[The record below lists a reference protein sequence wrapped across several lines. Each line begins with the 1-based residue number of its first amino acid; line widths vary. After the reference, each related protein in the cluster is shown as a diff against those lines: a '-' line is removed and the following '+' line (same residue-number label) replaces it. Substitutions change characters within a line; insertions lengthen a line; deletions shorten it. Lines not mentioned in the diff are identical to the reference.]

1 LAGSNLHF
9 SIFIFQFAIPRLM
22 DRAIRVTLL
31 ITIAFTALAFGTVE
45 AWSVAIFELLVVVI
59 MLLWVVKSLAERRL
73 EINIPKTALPII
85 GLVIYGIIQG
95 LGFRDSTGQVR
106 SLSMDVESTRAAVT
120 VIFFM
125 LVCFLASATFFASP
139 ERTRTV
145 STFLVVF
152 GAALAVF
159 SLVQHFTWDGGLY
172 WFRRIP
178 LEGFGPFVN
187 RDHFSGYMEMLAPI
201 PIGLIVARAV
211 PRAQW
216 PLYGFAAVLM
226 GVSILASLSRGGILS
241 FTAGLGFIAVAGRR
255 WRLRRPE
262 SQRTAGALLR
272 RGGAV
277 VTIVA
282 AIGIGMLWI
291 GAGPLINRAA
301 FSLDQLKTEE
311 TPSSYPGREGIWKD
325 TWAMIRAN
333 PIFGV
338 GAGAYRTVVP
348 IYSHYDDSYIVAQSH
363 SDYLQVLADCG
374 IIGAALTVWFVF
386 AVWRDITAAL
396 GPHASSVPRS
406 LGAHPSSVPGLVLRD
421 ARWASPQAG
430 IALGGGA
437 AIFAMLVHS
446 LFDFNLQIPSNA
458 LLFLVITAVVSAIR
472 LAASRGTQRRQAEY
486 RQGAKDAKK
495 IGVAV

>member
-1 LAGSNLHF
+1 
-9 SIFIFQFAIPRLM
+9 M
-22 DRAIRVTLL
+22 DRAIRITLL
-31 ITIAFTALAFGTVE
+31 ITIAFTAMVFGTVE
-45 AWSVAIFELLVVVI
+45 AWSVAIFELLVVLI

-73 EINIPKTALPII
+73 EISIPKTALPII

-95 LGFRDSTGQVR
+95 LGFRDSTGQVK

-125 LVCFLASATFFASP
+125 LVCFLAAATFFAGP
-139 ERTRTV
+139 ERNRAF

-159 SLVQHFTWDGGLY
+159 SLVQHFTWDGGIY

-187 RDHFSGYMEMLAPI
+187 RDHFGGYMEMLAPI

-211 PRAQW
+211 PREQW

-226 GVSILASLSRGGILS
+226 GISILASLSRGGILS
-241 FTAGLGFIAVAGRR
+241 FIAGLAFILLAGRQ
-255 WRLRRPE
+255 WRVRRPE
-262 SQRTAGALLR
+262 SRRTAGALLV

-291 GAGPLINRAA
+291 GAGPLVNRAA
-301 FSLDQLKTEE
+301 FSLDQFKTDES
-311 TPSSYPGREGIWKD
+311 PSSYPGREGIWKD

-333 PIFGV
+333 PVFGV
-338 GAGAYRTVVP
+338 GAGAYRTVFP

-363 SDYLQVLADCG
+363 NDYLQVLADCG
-374 IIGAALTVWFVF
+374 IIGGALTVWFV
-386 AVWRDITAAL
+386 AVVWRGISNAL
-396 GPHASSVPRS
+396 AGANGASGFSPRKSRALSIERKAEHAGSVRS
-406 LGAHPSSVPGLVLRD
+406 QGAMEHAGSVRSRV
-421 ARWASPQAG
+421 SQAG
-430 IALGGGA
+430 MALGGGA

-458 LLFLVITAVVSAIR
+458 LLFLVVTAVVSSMS
-472 LAASRGTQRRQAEY
+472 LTPRRQAEY
-486 RQGAKDAKK
+486 HEAAKNAKK
-495 IGVAV
+495 IGVAL